1 MFPRLSPLP
10 VCNATHNHNNTMTT
24 HQVIDKA
31 LSHKNWTGH
40 SLADLIDAGR
50 LEPKIENVMSFIRAA
65 CGEAEN
71 VETLKTYWQA
81 ARHICGVT
89 AA

>member
-1 MFPRLSPLP
+1 MDVSACLRRCQCATP
-10 VCNATHNHNNTMTT
+10 THNHNNTMTT
-24 HQVIDKA
+24 HQVIIDKT

-50 LEPKIENVMSFIRAA
+50 VAPKIENVMSYIRAA

-71 VETLKTYWQA
+71 VEITLK
-81 ARHICGVT
+81 RLREVML
-89 AA
+89 

>member
-1 MFPRLSPLP
+1 
-10 VCNATHNHNNTMTT
+10 MTT
-24 HQVIDKA
+24 HQVIDKT

-50 LEPKIENVMSFIRAA
+50 VAPKVESVMGFIRAA
-65 CGEAEN
+65 CGEAPDLEA
-71 VETLKTYWQA
+71 LKTYRQA
-81 ARHICGVT
+81 AQQICGVT

>member
-1 MFPRLSPLP
+1 
-10 VCNATHNHNNTMTT
+10 MTT
-24 HQVIDKA
+24 HQVIDKT

-50 LEPKIENVMSFIRAA
+50 VAPKVESVMGFIRAA
-65 CGEAEN
+65 CGEAPDLEA
-71 VETLKTYWQA
+71 LKTYRQA
-81 ARHICGVT
+81 AQQICGEH